1 MLHLVLALILAAEPD
16 RTVQAVAETSLPGAG
31 PAQAGALW
39 LNAREPSQSRLLC
52 THAPGGLTSFDLSG
66 GKCAEADLPGAGAMD
81 VRSGLPL
88 GGRKVAL
95 AAVATAA
102 PASVS
107 LWTLEPRT
115 GDLTRAGT
123 VPLDAP
129 PGAVA
134 LSPTGATLA
143 ICTGARIELRT
154 LAKAGA
160 EITGTALRTL
170 KSPGPVRAI
179 AIDADAGAVYF
190 IAQGKGL
197 CRAALDGSGGEPRVI
212 SEAAGDGAG
221 LALHSIGNA
230 GYVLV
235 SRPVGL
241 AVFERGGANRELG
254 VVRVT
259 DSASVDG
266 CSGAGAVSSLVDP
279 LGAAFP
285 RGVVALWDQDNRGS
299 PSNFKFIPWEKI
311 AGAFRPALEGGPALP
326 ASEKGPASKPGP

>member
-1 MLHLVLALILAAEPD
+1 MLHLVLAVTLATEPE
-16 RTVQAVAETSLPGAG
+16 RTVQPVAETSLPGAG
-31 PAQAGALW
+31 SAQAGALW
-39 LNAREPSQSRLLC
+39 LNAREPSHSRLLC
-52 THAPGGLTSFDLSG
+52 THAPGGLIWFDLSG
-66 GKCAEADLPGAGAMD
+66 GKCGEADLPGAGAMD
-81 VRSGLPL
+81 VRSGFTL
-88 GGRKVAL
+88 GGRKVSL
-95 AAVATAA
+95 AAVATAS
-102 PASVS
+102 PASIS
-107 LWTLEPRT
+107 LWTLDPRT

-123 VPLDAP
+123 VPLDAQ

-154 LAKAGA
+154 LARAGA
-160 EITGTALRTL
+160 EIKGTALRTL
-170 KSPGPVRAI
+170 QSPGPVRAI
-179 AIDADAGAVYF
+179 AIDAEAGAVYF

-197 CRAALDGSGGEPRVI
+197 CRAALDGSGEPRVI

-221 LALHSIGNA
+221 LALHSMGNA

-235 SRPVGL
+235 SRPGGL
-241 AVFERGGANRELG
+241 AVFERGGANREIG

-266 CSGAGAVSSLVDP
+266 CSGAGAVSAITDP

-285 RGVVALWDQDNRGS
+285 RGVVALWDQDNQGS
-299 PSNFKFIPWEKI
+299 PANFKLIPWEKI

-326 ASEKGPASKPGP
+326 ANEKGPASKPGP